1 MSMVLD
7 LGRRVAGM
15 MARRRYLPD
24 LVAEPHVVC
33 TGESVAAALYRI
45 TTHQFTIAIDAL
57 ADSQAEIGSAAT
69 TASVALGRIEAL
81 LRLVRPSIGDDTC
94 DAELRVLDDTRTF
107 LADLTDGAAEIHALD
122 ELRARYDR
130 ALRPEALSELRDQL
144 LHRYQLRRIQQLAAV
159 QPGGERDHWLQQLR
173 RARARFAAWPI
184 DETVQGQAPV
194 SDAFD
199 SFSRGLGR
207 SYRKGAKQA
216 AAERPKI
223 AKWHR
228 HVSDLSHQVEL
239 LSGAWPEVMA
249 GTVASATDLADVL
262 AEYEQVAALRRAV
275 ASDVVVDEATTAVV
289 DSLCVHECAE
299 LMSIATTLA
308 SRLYAESPEAFT
320 ARVGAYWSTR
330 PATPTS

>member
-1 MSMVLD
+1 MSLVLD
-7 LGRRVAGM
+7 LGRRVAGL

-24 LVAEPHVVC
+24 LVAEPHVIC
-33 TGESVAAALYRI
+33 SGESVAAALHRI
-45 TTHQFTIAIDAL
+45 TTHQFTIAINTL
-57 ADSQAEIGSAAT
+57 ADPHAEIGEAAT
-69 TASVALGRIEAL
+69 SASAALGRIEAL
-81 LRLVRPSIGDDTC
+81 LRLVRPSIGHDTC
-94 DAELRVLDDTRTF
+94 DAELEVLADTRTF
-107 LADLTDGAAEIHALD
+107 LAGLTDGAAEIHALD

-184 DETVQGQAPV
+184 DASVQGKAPV

-199 SFSRGLGR
+199 SFATGLER
-207 SYRKGAKQA
+207 AYRKGAKQA
-216 AAERPKI
+216 SADTPKI
-223 AKWHR
+223 AKWR
-228 HVSDLSHQVEL
+228 RRVADLSHQIEL

-249 GTVASATDLADVL
+249 ATVASATDLADVL
-262 AEYEQVAALRRAV
+262 AEYEQFAALRHAV

-308 SRLYAESPEAFT
+308 GRLYAESSDAFT
-320 ARVGAYWSTR
+320 ERVGSYWSTR
-330 PATPTS
+330 PAGRAG